1 MTRWLNLAVAA
12 VFAWAAIVQYN
23 DPDPMLWVAVYAG
36 GAAMAV
42 LAFAGR
48 YYMPALLLL
57 GAVILFWMGTLAGG
71 VQDFLAQ
78 GDAGLLFAGMSP
90 ERPYVELTREFLGLS
105 LILASVLVYL
115 GLARQAKPN

>member
-23 DPDPMLWVAVYAG
+23 DPDPMLWIAVYVS

-78 GDAGLLFAGMSP
+78 GDSGLLFAGMSP

-115 GLARQAKPN
+115 GLARRAKPN